1 MYRGKAK
8 HILGDIAEGDRV
20 KVING
25 GKVYNG
31 ILMPRSELG
40 DSRHVVI
47 KLANGYNI
55 GFNIDNIKIEL
66 ISVREKEDKE
76 KKVEEE
82 SSPENKPCVSIL
94 GTGGTIAS
102 KIDYMSGAVHPAFS
116 TSEIVN
122 AVPELEDIASLNTEI
137 VFNILSENMTPE
149 HWRIIAKEVV
159 KAMNKSSGVV
169 VAHGTDTLAY
179 TASAIAFM
187 LSDIPKPVVFVG
199 SQRSSDRPS
208 SDASLNLISAVRV
221 ALSDIAEV
229 VAVMHAGSSDEGCA
243 IHRATKV
250 RKMHSSRRDAFKSID
265 SLPIGEVIGDKITTF
280 QEYSR
285 RSEGKVKLDDRLEE
299 DVALLKIYPGFPEQL
314 FDYYIENFKGIVIE
328 GTGLGHVPENLIS
341 KLEEARKKDMPVVM
355 TSQTIFGRV
364 DMKVYSTGRKLLKA
378 GVISGRDMLPEVALV
393 KLMVALGRFKEY
405 EEVRSFMERNMAG
418 EVSERSLYNT
428 FF

>member
-1 MYRGKAK
+1 MYRGKIK

-20 KVING
+20 KVIKE

-47 KLANGYNI
+47 KLENGYNI

-66 ISVREKEDKE
+66 ISVREKKKKE
-76 KKVEEE
+76 EKVEKEY
-82 SSPENKPCVSIL
+82 SRENRPYVSIL

-102 KIDYMSGAVHPAFS
+102 KIDYVSGAVHPAFS

-122 AVPELEDIASLNTEI
+122 AIPELEDIASLKTEI

-149 HWRIIAKEVV
+149 HWRTIAREVA

-169 VAHGTDTLAY
+169 VAHGTDTIAY

-187 LSDIPKPVVFVG
+187 LSDIPKPVVLVG

-265 SLPIGEVIGDKITTF
+265 SLPIGEVRGDKITTF
-280 QEYSR
+280 QEYNM
-285 RSEGKVKLDDRLEE
+285 RSEGKVKLDERLET

-314 FDYYIENFKGIVIE
+314 FDYYIENFRGIVIE

-341 KLEEARKKDMPVVM
+341 KLEEARNKDMPVVM

-364 DMKVYSTGRKLLKA
+364 NMKVYSTGRKLLKA

-405 EEVRSFMERNMAG
+405 SEVRSFMERNIAG

>member
-1 MYRGKAK
+1 MYRGKIK
-8 HILGDIAEGDRV
+8 HKLGDIAEGDRV
-20 KVING
+20 KVIKE

-47 KLANGYNI
+47 KLENGYNI

-66 ISVREKEDKE
+66 ISVREKKKKE
-76 KKVEEE
+76 EKVEEE
-82 SSPENKPCVSIL
+82 YSGENGPYVSIL

-102 KIDYMSGAVHPAFS
+102 KIDYVSGAVHPAFS

-122 AVPELEDIASLNTEI
+122 AIPELEDIASLKTEI

-149 HWRIIAKEVV
+149 HWRTIAREVA

-187 LSDIPKPVVFVG
+187 LSDIPKPVVLVG

-265 SLPIGEVIGDKITTF
+265 SLPIGEVRGDKITTF
-280 QEYSR
+280 QEYNM
-285 RSEGKVKLDDRLEE
+285 RSEGKVKLDDRLET

-314 FDYYIENFKGIVIE
+314 FDYYIENFRGIVIE

-341 KLEEARKKDMPVVM
+341 KLEEARNKDMPVVM

-364 DMKVYSTGRKLLKA
+364 NMKVYSTGRKLLKA

-405 EEVRSFMERNMAG
+405 GEVRSFMERNIAG